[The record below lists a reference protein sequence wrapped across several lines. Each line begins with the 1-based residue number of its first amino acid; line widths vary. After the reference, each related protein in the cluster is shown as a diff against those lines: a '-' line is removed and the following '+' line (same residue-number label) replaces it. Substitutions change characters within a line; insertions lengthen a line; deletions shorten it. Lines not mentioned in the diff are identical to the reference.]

1 MSEPTVATAAEP
13 KPPHKRS
20 TAAKNSSP
28 NGTPRPARPAAKTAV
43 SGQPARTG
51 RVEATLR
58 APLVSASI
66 RLPGPGAVAR
76 VGPVRFTLPPGALYY
91 AGVAALVAGGAVELP
106 VAAGIALVGTL
117 LGRGRLGGLRP
128 SFSLFDS
135 DPDPGRGSPA
145 ER

>member
-1 MSEPTVATAAEP
+1 
-13 KPPHKRS
+13 
-20 TAAKNSSP
+20 
-28 NGTPRPARPAAKTAV
+28 
-43 SGQPARTG
+43 
-51 RVEATLR
+51 
-58 APLVSASI
+58 
-66 RLPGPGAVAR
+66 VAR
-76 VGPVRFTLPPGALYY
+76 VGPVRFNLPPGALYY